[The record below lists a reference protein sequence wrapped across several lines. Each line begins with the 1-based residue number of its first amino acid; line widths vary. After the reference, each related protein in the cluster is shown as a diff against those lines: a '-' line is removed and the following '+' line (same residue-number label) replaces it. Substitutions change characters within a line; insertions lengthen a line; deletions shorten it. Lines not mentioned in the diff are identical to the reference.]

1 MNFWFKIIKES
12 KGFGVL
18 FFLSLVIITM
28 GLLSP
33 IFIIHIFNRYITFG
47 LQGTLF
53 FLVSGAIIVAILEY
67 IFRNIRHNFFAKIII
82 KPIKD
87 LKLTILKN
95 FYDSE
100 LIDNKKN
107 KSTNILEVL
116 DIHNNISNT
125 LSPNNQSNII
135 DAFFAF
141 LILLILFF
149 LNNTLASIFL
159 VILIFVTLLQW
170 RSYNQRSLFLNK
182 NKNKNSFKDSAS
194 IFKDLGENRDF
205 LKSINIF
212 NFIGSRFSFAINQQL
227 SNNITTNKFNNHQ
240 LNFSH
245 FLIVLNSIIIIGI
258 GSTFVVSG
266 DLTVGT
272 LIGFNIFSSRAL
284 QIVMSAQKS
293 FINFKNINNYL
304 FVTKEFF
311 KNTEKRT
318 NSLQLSKIRESIKFN
333 KLDFNYGNNSA
344 FLFRNLSLKFSMSSI
359 TNITGRNGSGK
370 TTLCK
375 LIFGNIKQ
383 KSGEI
388 LIDDTNFDKFSLSW
402 WRDQIGYVPQ
412 SSRCL
417 NTSVVDNIRLGNEN
431 LNEDEVGRIINSV
444 GLDIALKK
452 SYLDLNTP
460 LSNNIS
466 FGIHK
471 KIHYARM
478 LASNRNIIILDDP
491 FESLDEEGRELV
503 KQLIISFKRSKKMI
517 ICFSNDKEIINLSD
531 RNYSLDD

>member
-1 MNFWFKIIKES
+1 MKFWLQIIKDNQ
-12 KGFGVL
+12 GFGIL

-53 FLVSGAIIVAILEY
+53 FLVTGAIIVAILEY
-67 IFRNIRHNFFAKIII
+67 IFRNIRHNFFSKIII

-107 KSTNILEVL
+107 KSSHILEVL

-159 VILIFVTLLQW
+159 VILIIVIFIQGYFQ
-170 RSYNQRSLFLNK
+170 SQRSLFLN
-182 NKNKNSFKDSAS
+182 NNKNSFKNSAG
-194 IFKDLGENRDF
+194 IFKDLGENKDF
-205 LKSINIF
+205 LKSLNIF
-212 NFIGSRFSFAINQQL
+212 NFIGSRFSHAIDQQL
-227 SNNITTNKFNNHQ
+227 SNNVITNKSNSHQ
-240 LNFSH
+240 LNFNH
-245 FLIVLNSIIIIGI
+245 FLIVLNSIIIIGV

-284 QIVMSAQKS
+284 QILMSAQKS
-293 FINFKNINNYL
+293 FINFKNINNYFL
-304 FVTKEFF
+304 VTNEFF
-311 KNTEKRT
+311 KNTEKRINT
-318 NSLQLSKIRESIKFN
+318 LQLSKIKESIELN
-333 KLDFNYGNNSA
+333 KLDFNYGSNSS
-344 FLFRNLSLKFSMSSI
+344 FLFRNLSLKFLMSSI
-359 TNITGRNGSGK
+359 TNITGSNGSGK

-375 LIFGNIKQ
+375 LIFGIIKQ
-383 KSGEI
+383 NSGEI
-388 LIDDTNFDKFSLSW
+388 LIDNTNFEKFSLTW

-412 SSRCL
+412 SCRCL
-417 NTSVVDNIRLGNEN
+417 NTSLVDNIRLGNEN
-431 LNEDEVGRIINSV
+431 LNEQEVGRIINSV
-444 GLDIALKK
+444 GLDNALKK

-460 LSNNIS
+460 ITNNIS
-466 FGIHK
+466 LGIHK